1 MQKLLKNYINFFK
14 NKTLLIT
21 GGTGSFGKAFVK
33 FLLSKKIP
41 LKKIIIFSRD
51 ELKQHEMSLIYS
63 EEKFSN
69 IRYFLGDIR
78 DKSRLLSAFENV
90 DIVIH
95 AAALKQ
101 VVAAE
106 YNPIEFI
113 KTNVIGSQN
122 IIECSLQLGVQNIVA
137 LSTDKASS
145 PINLYGATKLCADKL
160 FSSANNIK
168 GIKKVKFSIVRYG
181 NVMGSRGSVLH
192 SFIEQ
197 KKNNE
202 LLITDPSM
210 TRFNIM
216 LEEAINMVMWTI
228 LNSQGGEI
236 FIPKISSFNI
246 TDLAKAVC
254 EKCAIKIIGIRPG
267 EKIHEEMIS
276 SFDSKNT
283 FDLNKYYAIV
293 PENLIKFYKNKNFKL
308 VDKNF
313 SYNSK
318 SNKDFI
324 GISDLK
330 KIVKNFYKDEIT
342 KQK

>member
-1 MQKLLKNYINFFK
+1 MQKLLRNNINFFK

-33 FLLSKKIP
+33 FLLSNKIP

-51 ELKQHEMSLIYS
+51 ELKQHEMSLVYS
-63 EEKFSN
+63 EEKFTN

-168 GIKKVKFSIVRYG
+168 GIKKIKFSIVRYG

-210 TRFNIM
+210 TRFNIV

-236 FIPKISSFNI
+236 FVPKIPSFNI

-254 EKCAIKIIGIRPG
+254 EKCKIKIIGTRPG

-342 KQK
+342 K